1 MQVLKSGCMDTFM
14 MLAILWPA
22 ASAISLFMLHCTVHL
37 TYYPRLL
44 HLLQVFM
51 SGRMDGFMLLAML
64 WATVNA
70 IPPALFFVYWW
81 TKGPLL
87 RWCCTIGQ
95 WLSLLLGAGEC
106 RSCHRLCCGHPFL
119 C

>member
-1 MQVLKSGCMDTFM
+1 
-14 MLAILWPA
+14 MLFVAVP
-22 ASAISLFMLHCTVHL
+22 
-37 TYYPRLL
+37 
-44 HLLQVFM
+44 LQVFM
-51 SGRMDGFMLLAML
+51 SGRMDAFMLLAML

-95 WLSLLLGAGEC
+95 WLSLLLGAGA
-106 RSCHRLCCGHPFL
+106 SK
-119 C
+119 

>member
-1 MQVLKSGCMDTFM
+1 
-14 MLAILWPA
+14 MLYDITDI
-22 ASAISLFMLHCTVHL
+22 SAVFI
-37 TYYPRLL
+37 
-44 HLLQVFM
+44 LQVFM
-51 SGRMDGFMLLAML
+51 SGRMDAFMLLAML

-95 WLSLLLGAGEC
+95 WLSLLLGAG
-106 RSCHRLCCGHPFL
+106 RSNC
-119 C
+119 